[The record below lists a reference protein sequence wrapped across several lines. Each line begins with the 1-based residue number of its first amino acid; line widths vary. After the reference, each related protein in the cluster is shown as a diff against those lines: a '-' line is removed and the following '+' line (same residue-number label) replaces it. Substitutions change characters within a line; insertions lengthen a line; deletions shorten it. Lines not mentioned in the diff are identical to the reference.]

1 MTLIKLSEWNDYGV
15 LKSSFFVVKV
25 RTSNCLV
32 PLSFK
37 GAAGLYLG
45 AEAEGS
51 LDDFIY
57 HRYAG
62 YPEQDLR
69 KGLLHLADDKG
80 TVGLVTV
87 LICRIAAFFDA
98 LIDVV
103 LDQG

>member
-1 MTLIKLSEWNDYGV
+1 VTLIKLSEWNDYGV

-51 LDDFIY
+51 LDEFIY
-57 HRYAG
+57 HRYVG
-62 YPEQDLR
+62 HPEQDLR
-69 KGLLHLADDKG
+69 ERLLHLADDKG
-80 TVGLVTV
+80 
-87 LICRIAAFFDA
+87 
-98 LIDVV
+98 
-103 LDQG
+103 QGIP